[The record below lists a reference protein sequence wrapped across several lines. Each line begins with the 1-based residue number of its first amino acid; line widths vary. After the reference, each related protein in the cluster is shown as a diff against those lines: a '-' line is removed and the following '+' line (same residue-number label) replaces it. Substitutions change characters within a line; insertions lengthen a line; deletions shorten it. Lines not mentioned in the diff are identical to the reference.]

1 MQSTVL
7 NKLDEIMAYKRE
19 EIQPLI
25 PLADK
30 LRAAAL
36 TRNEFR
42 SLEAALTR
50 DEERLGVLAEV
61 KRASPSAGTIKEEN
75 FDPVA
80 IAKAYQS
87 AGASAISVLTDE
99 KYFRG
104 HLSYMSNV
112 AKEVDVPVLRKDF
125 VVHKAQ
131 IAEAVVAGADAI
143 LLIVAGL
150 TQEDFVEL
158 LEEAFALQMEVL
170 VEVHDREELERA
182 LETDARIIGINNRN
196 LKTMEVDIATSEELS
211 EDVPEDV
218 VLISESGIKTTD
230 DAARVAAVGSDA
242 ILVGESLMRS
252 EDIAAQMEALMC
264 PRSLRD

>member
-1 MQSTVL
+1 
-7 NKLDEIMAYKRE
+7 
-19 EIQPLI
+19 
-25 PLADK
+25 
-30 LRAAAL
+30 
-36 TRNEFR
+36 
-42 SLEAALTR
+42 
-50 DEERLGVLAEV
+50 
-61 KRASPSAGTIKEEN
+61 
-75 FDPVA
+75 
-80 IAKAYQS
+80 
-87 AGASAISVLTDE
+87 
-99 KYFRG
+99 
-104 HLSYMSNV
+104 
-112 AKEVDVPVLRKDF
+112 
-125 VVHKAQ
+125 
-131 IAEAVVAGADAI
+131 
-143 LLIVAGL
+143 
-150 TQEDFVEL
+150 
-158 LEEAFALQMEVL
+158 MEVL